1 MFYVLMVSHGEF
13 APGLHTAVK
22 MIAGDRDTVLST
34 SLKDGMGADE
44 YAANVEKLVAN
55 ITPEDKLVVLADIMG
70 GSPLTTAMNVLA
82 EKGLLANTKAFTGMN
97 LPMALTVILAGEGL
111 EGSDLSEEV
120 LGETRTAVQEF
131 VIPTDDEDEEDL

>member
-22 MIAGDRDTVLST
+22 MIAGDRENVFAT
-34 SLKDGMGADE
+34 SLKDGMAADE
-44 YAANVEKLVAN
+44 YAANVAKLLEQV
-55 ITPEDKLVVLADIMG
+55 TPEDKLVVLADIMG

-111 EGSDLSEEV
+111 EGSDLSEAV